1 MTEHSPHPP
10 DSRPQTVLI
19 VDDDPSILAL
29 CRKKLEEQGFK
40 VLQASES
47 PEALETCTRHDGP
60 IHLLLADLLL
70 PPKKLQLS
78 AGPSKFPR
86 LHGVELMRR
95 VVTIRPDIRVL
106 LMSAHSDEVLKGY
119 GLKRK
124 GQWPFLRKPFN
135 PDTLVRVVRE
145 VMAGPSM
152 ASEAKGKG
160 GKKGDEEKEKEKEKE
175 KTDWY
180 G

>member
-1 MTEHSPHPP
+1 MVEHGHPAP
-10 DSRPQTVLI
+10 ESRSQTVLL

-47 PEALETCTRHDGP
+47 PEALETCSRHSGP
-60 IHLLLADLLL
+60 IHLLLTDLLL
-70 PPKKLQLS
+70 PPKKLQLA

-86 LHGVELMRR
+86 MHGVELMRR
-95 VVTIRPDIRVL
+95 VVKMRPDIRVL
-106 LMSAHSDEVLKGY
+106 LMSAHTDDVLKGY
-119 GLKRK
+119 GVKRSE
-124 GQWPFLRKPFN
+124 QWPFLRKPFN

-145 VMAGPSM
+145 VMAGPPI
-152 ASEAKGKG
+152 APEVKGKG
-160 GKKGDEEKEKEKEKE
+160 GSGEEEGGK

>member
-1 MTEHSPHPP
+1 MTEHTPTPP
-10 DSRPQTVLI
+10 DSRSQTVLI

-40 VLQASES
+40 VLQANES
-47 PEALETCTRHDGP
+47 PEALETCSRYHGP

-86 LHGVELMRR
+86 MHGVELMRR
-95 VVTIRPDIRVL
+95 VVKMRPDTRVL
-106 LMSAHSDEVLKGY
+106 LMSAHSDDVLKGY
-119 GLKRK
+119 GIKRNE
-124 GQWPFLRKPFN
+124 QWPFLRKPFN

-145 VMAGPSM
+145 VIAGPPVSPE
-152 ASEAKGKG
+152 SKGKG
-160 GKKGDEEKEKEKEKE
+160 GKEEDNP
-175 KTDWY
+175 DWY